1 MAGLLS
7 FQITPEGGETFTLEV
22 SKMDAILAERAL
34 GQPILGRAQEG
45 FFEPV
50 LRLAY
55 LSAGR
60 QTLIPAGTT
69 FEQFVDGYTV
79 ALETDD
85 EESSGE
91 A

>member
-1 MAGLLS
+1 MAGLLT
-7 FQITPEGGETFTLEV
+7 FQITPEGGETFTLQV
-22 SKMDAILAERAL
+22 SKMDAIVTERAL
-34 GQPILGRAQEG
+34 GVPILGRAQEG

-50 LRLAY
+50 LRLAFS
-55 LSAGR
+55 SATR
-60 QTLIPAGTT
+60 QKLIADGTT
-69 FEQFVDGYTV
+69 FEQFVDGYEI